1 MSRYTLRLMSSFQ
14 PIPHPTTDEKKKIE
28 IIFMQAYSKSFRQ
41 MRKEDMALMV
51 VNQSHNY
58 KKMEKQAH
66 EVVKIGMAMKRQRDY
81 YLKLIRKYNDK

>member
-1 MSRYTLRLMSSFQ
+1 MSNFQ
-14 PIPHPTTDEKKKIE
+14 PIPHPSTDEKKKIE
-28 IIFMQAYSKSFRQ
+28 ILFMQAYSKSFRQ

-66 EVVKIGMAMKRQRDY
+66 EVVKIGLAMKRQRDY